1 MANRQDLQNDA
12 DAPRLDSV
20 VARVRG
26 EYSEMPGLQLTC
38 AQACR
43 RWHMHVSTCEQLL
56 EQLVQ
61 EFFLVARPELAVL
74 LSDCPY
80 IERASPSRI
89 DQVEAVTRPIPR
101 ASDRNS
107 RLVGIMA
114 FSDRISLLLF

>member
-12 DAPRLDSV
+12 DALRLDSI

-43 RWHMHVSTCEQLL
+43 LWDMHVSTCKQLL

-61 EFFLVARPELAVL
+61 EGFLCKTDKGA
-74 LSDCPY
+74 Y
-80 IERASPSRI
+80 IAAPTIRRR
-89 DQVEAVTRPIPR
+89 T
-101 ASDRNS
+101 
-107 RLVGIMA
+107 
-114 FSDRISLLLF
+114 

>member
-1 MANRQDLQNDA
+1 MTNRQDLQSDA

-43 RWHMHVSTCEQLL
+43 LWHMHVSTCEQLL

-61 EFFLVARPELAVL
+61 EGFLSKTDKGTYVATPTIR
-74 LSDCPY
+74 
-80 IERASPSRI
+80 RR
-89 DQVEAVTRPIPR
+89 T
-101 ASDRNS
+101 
-107 RLVGIMA
+107 
-114 FSDRISLLLF
+114 

>member
-1 MANRQDLQNDA
+1 MTNRQDLQNNA

-43 RWHMHVSTCEQLL
+43 LWHMHIATCEQLL

-61 EFFLVARPELAVL
+61 EGFLSKTGKGTYVATPTIRG
-74 LSDCPY
+74 
-80 IERASPSRI
+80 R
-89 DQVEAVTRPIPR
+89 T
-101 ASDRNS
+101 
-107 RLVGIMA
+107 
-114 FSDRISLLLF
+114 